1 MRRRQLLH
9 TLPAGWLGGHL
20 PGSQAAASSSG
31 GLSFPRDFGAHHGH
45 SLEWWYLTGLLAG
58 KAEERPAFGFQ
69 LTIFRLKGPA
79 PAEHPSALAAK
90 QLLIGHIALSDLRS
104 GKTWHAQRSARAG
117 LGLAEASEADCAVHL
132 RDWQLRRQDLSPGRS
147 RYLARFGQ
155 ADGQG
160 NDQSKKGFELTLTA
174 QSTQALLLQGEQGL
188 SRKGPQPAQFSHYY
202 SQVQL
207 QTQAQLR
214 LGKQRLVLHGRSWL
228 DHEWSDSFLGADG
241 ADRAVGW
248 DWCGI
253 NLLDGAALT
262 LFRLRRADGSV
273 LWSGGSWRRPDGST
287 LNLPNGGLQMQAL
300 RQWDSPQ
307 GGARYPVEW
316 QLSTPVGQWRLKAIS
331 EAQEIDARLSTGM
344 RYWEG
349 PAELLPL
356 QGGPALGYGYLEMT
370 GYAGG
375 MNLP

>member
-1 MRRRQLLH
+1 MRRRQVLQGLSG
-9 TLPAGWLGGHL
+9 TWLAGQTALSL
-20 PGSQAAASSSG
+20 AAAPSAAA
-31 GLSFPRDFGAHHGH
+31 LTFPRDFGAHPGH
-45 SLEWWYLTGLLAG
+45 SLEWWYLTGLLAPQA
-58 KAEERPAFGFQ
+58 KERLAFGFQ
-69 LTIFRLKGPA
+69 LTFFRLKGPA
-79 PAEHPSALAAK
+79 PATHPSALAAK

-117 LGLAEASEADCAVHL
+117 LGIAEASETDCAVHL

-147 RYLARFGQ
+147 RYQARFGGG
-155 ADGQG
+155 D
-160 NDQSKKGFELTLTA
+160 SKNEPGFALDLQL

-188 SRKGPQPAQFSHYY
+188 SRKGPQAAQFSQYY
-202 SQVQL
+202 SQAQL
-207 QTQAQLR
+207 QTHAQLR
-214 LGKQRLVLHGRSWL
+214 LGSQRLDLQGRSWL
-228 DHEWSDSFLGADG
+228 DHEWSHSFLGEAG

-253 NLLDGAALT
+253 NLLDGGALT

-287 LNLPNGGLQMQAL
+287 LNFPNGVLQMQAL
-300 RQWDSPQ
+300 RHWDSPQ

-349 PAELLPL
+349 PAELSPA